1 MISSNSPYRAKR
13 YAVAINLILV
23 YFFLS
28 KLFILFC
35 TFILIPA
42 SFRSLVADEEIA
54 AISLI
59 FNVYDIRIV
68 RR

>member
-1 MISSNSPYRAKR
+1 MIPSSGPYRAKR
-13 YAVAINLILV
+13 HAVAINPVLV
-23 YFFLS
+23 YFF

-42 SFRSLVADEEIA
+42 SSRSLVADEEIA
-54 AISLI
+54 AIGLI
-59 FNVYDIRIV
+59 FDVYDIGIV

>member
-1 MISSNSPYRAKR
+1 MIPSSSPYKAKR
-13 YAVAINLILV
+13 YVVAINLVLV
-23 YFFLS
+23 YFFLF

-42 SFRSLVADEEIA
+42 SSRSLITDEEIT

-59 FNVYDIRIV
+59 FDVYDIRIV

>member
-1 MISSNSPYRAKR
+1 MIPSSGPYRAKR
-13 YAVAINLILV
+13 YAVAINPVLV
-23 YFFLS
+23 YFLS

-42 SFRSLVADEEIA
+42 SSRSLVPDEEIA
-54 AISLI
+54 AIGLI
-59 FNVYDIRIV
+59 FDVYDIGIV